1 MAPVRIS
8 YIDGRRL
15 ARALLAGARAVR
27 AQKEP
32 LNRINVFP
40 VADNDTGSNLVATL
54 DRVAASVAEAP
65 SPSAEDVARK
75 AADEALMG
83 ARGNSGAIFA
93 QFLEGLAEALKGAR
107 RIGPERFGRAV
118 RAAAEAAK
126 GAMAQ
131 PREGTILSVIR
142 EWAGWVE
149 RRTTETRDFAEIVPD
164 SVPVAQEALERTPE
178 HLTVLKEAGVVD
190 AGAQG
195 FVHFLEGVARS
206 LGHRVRPAP
215 PEHVPGE
222 IVEARIRE
230 ARASILFRYCT
241 EVLLSGDRIDRE
253 AIRRAA
259 SPLGDSLAIAGG
271 ARRVRLHLH
280 VNRPE
285 DVFEVARRFGRVEQT
300 KVEDMRE
307 QHVGRFARHGRVA
320 VVTDSACDLPAAMAE
335 ALAVTIVPLRL
346 ILGDETY
353 LDGVTVTPREFHA
366 MLASS
371 PLAPRTSQPPPAD
384 FREVYRALAS
394 HGAPVLGV
402 HVSGGLSGT
411 LAAAQTAAR
420 SLLGEEGLA
429 RVDVVDSRSLS
440 IAQGLVVREAARAAA
455 EGKDLSGV
463 AEVARLAAARARIFA
478 AVPSLDFLIRG
489 GRLGHLPGLVARALG
504 FCPVLTI
511 GPDGRAAKGGGGR
524 GFPRAVRKVVEA
536 ALAGARGEPAPTFG
550 VAHFGA
556 PELADEVAAELL
568 SRHPGAEHFVSELA
582 PVLAAHAGPGA
593 IAVGFLAADRDKRRE
608 LP

>member
-1 MAPVRIS
+1 MSPPRIS

-15 ARALLAGARAVR
+15 ARALLAGARAVK
-27 AQKEP
+27 AQREP

-54 DRVAASVAEAP
+54 DRVAAGVAAAP
-65 SPSAEDVARK
+65 SPSVEEIARK

-93 QFLEGLAEALKGAR
+93 QFLEGLAEALKGVR

-118 RAAAEAAK
+118 RAAAETAK

-142 EWAGWVE
+142 DWAGWVE
-149 RRTTETRDFAEIVPD
+149 RRAAETRDFAEIVPD
-164 SVPVAQEALERTPE
+164 SVPVAKEALAKTPE
-178 HLTVLKEAGVVD
+178 HLAVLREAGVVD

-206 LGHRVRPAP
+206 LGRRVGVEEAAP
-215 PEHVPGE
+215 VPGDA
-222 IVEARIRE
+222 VEARIRE

-241 EVLLSGDRIDRE
+241 EVLLAGDRIDRE
-253 AIRRAA
+253 ALRRAA
-259 SPLGDSLAIAGG
+259 APLGDSLALVGG
-271 ARRVRLHLH
+271 ARRMRLHLH

-285 DVFEVARRFGRVEQT
+285 DVFEVARRFGRVEET

-307 QHVGRFARHGRVA
+307 QHVGRFARRGRVA
-320 VVTDSACDLPAAMAE
+320 IVTDSACDLPAAMAE
-335 ALAVTIVPLRL
+335 ALAITVIPLRL
-346 ILGDETY
+346 IIGDETY
-353 LDGVTVTPREFHA
+353 LDGVTVTPHEFHA
-366 MLASS
+366 LLQSS
-371 PLAPRTSQPPPAD
+371 RVAPRTSQPSPAD

-402 HVSGGLSGT
+402 HLSGGLSGT

-420 SLLGEEGLA
+420 SLAGDPELA
-429 RVDVVDSRSLS
+429 PVTTVDSKTVSVAL
-440 IAQGLVVREAARAAA
+440 GLVVREAARAAA
-455 EGKDLSGV
+455 EGQGLPEV
-463 AEVARLAAARARIFA
+463 AEVARRAAARARVFA

-489 GRLGHLPGLVARALG
+489 GRVGHLPGLVARAIG
-504 FCPVLTI
+504 FCPILTL

-524 GFPRAVRKVVEA
+524 GFPRAVRKMVES
-536 ALAGARGEPAPTFG
+536 ALAGTRGEPAPTFG

-556 PELADEVAAELL
+556 ADLADEVAAELL
-568 SRHPGAEHFVSELA
+568 ARHPGAEHFVIEAA

-593 IAVGFLAADRDKRRE
+593 VAVGFLAAETHSAAKS
-608 LP
+608 P

>member
-1 MAPVRIS
+1 MSPPRIS

-15 ARALLAGARAVR
+15 ARALLAGARAVK
-27 AQKEP
+27 AQREP

-40 VADNDTGSNLVATL
+40 VADNDTGATLVATL
-54 DRVAASVAEAP
+54 DRVAAGVAAAP
-65 SPSAEDVARK
+65 SPSVEEIARK
-75 AADEALMG
+75 AADEALLG

-93 QFLEGLAEALKGAR
+93 QFLEGLAEALKGVR

-118 RAAAEAAK
+118 RAAAETAK

-142 EWAGWVE
+142 DWAGWVE
-149 RRTTETRDFAEIVPD
+149 RRAAETRDFAEIVPD
-164 SVPVAQEALERTPE
+164 SVPVAKEALAKTPE
-178 HLTVLKEAGVVD
+178 HLAVLREAGVVD

-206 LGHRVRPAP
+206 LGRRVGVEEAAP
-215 PEHVPGE
+215 VPGDA
-222 IVEARIRE
+222 VEAKILE

-241 EVLLSGDRIDRE
+241 EVLLAGDRIDRE
-253 AIRRAA
+253 ALRRAA
-259 SPLGDSLAIAGG
+259 APLGDSLALVGG
-271 ARRVRLHLH
+271 ARRMRLHLH

-285 DVFEVARRFGRVEQT
+285 DVFEVARRFGRVEET

-307 QHVGRFARHGRVA
+307 QHVGRFARRGRVA
-320 VVTDSACDLPAAMAE
+320 IVTDSACDLPAAMAE
-335 ALAVTIVPLRL
+335 ALAITVIPLRL
-346 ILGDETY
+346 IIGDETY
-353 LDGVTVTPREFHA
+353 LDGVTVTPHEFHA
-366 MLASS
+366 LLQSS
-371 PLAPRTSQPPPAD
+371 RVAPRTSQPSPAD

-402 HVSGGLSGT
+402 HLSGGLSGT

-420 SLLGEEGLA
+420 SLAGDPELA
-429 RVDVVDSRSLS
+429 PVTTVDSKTVSVAL
-440 IAQGLVVREAARAAA
+440 GLVVREAARAAA
-455 EGKDLSGV
+455 EGQGLPEV
-463 AEVARLAAARARIFA
+463 AEVARRAAARARVFA

-489 GRLGHLPGLVARALG
+489 GRVGHLPGLVARAIG
-504 FCPVLTI
+504 FCPILTL

-524 GFPRAVRKVVEA
+524 GFPRAVRKMVES
-536 ALAGARGEPAPTFG
+536 ALAGTRGEPAPTFG

-556 PELADEVAAELL
+556 ADLADEVAAELL
-568 SRHPGAEHFVSELA
+568 ARHPGAEHFVTEAA

-593 IAVGFLAADRDKRRE
+593 VAVGFLAAETHSAAKSS
-608 LP
+608 

>member
-1 MAPVRIS
+1 M
-8 YIDGRRL
+8 
-15 ARALLAGARAVR
+15 
-27 AQKEP
+27 
-32 LNRINVFP
+32 
-40 VADNDTGSNLVATL
+40 ATL
-54 DRVAASVAEAP
+54 DRVAESVGEAP

-93 QFLEGLAEALKGAR
+93 QFLEGLAEALKGVR
-107 RIGPERFGRAV
+107 RIGARAI
-118 RAAAEAAK
+118 RPGGPCGGGGGEGGDGPAAGGDDPLGHPGVGGVGGAA
-126 GAMAQ
+126 
-131 PREGTILSVIR
+131 
-142 EWAGWVE
+142 
-149 RRTTETRDFAEIVPD
+149 RRRETRDFAEIVPD
-164 SVPVAQEALERTPE
+164 SMPVAQEALERTPE
-178 HLTVLKEAGVVD
+178 HLAVLKEAGVVD

-206 LGHRVRPAP
+206 LGDRVRPGA

-222 IVEARIRE
+222 MVEARIRE

-429 RVDVVDSRSLS
+429 RVDAST
-440 IAQGLVVREAARAAA
+440 REASPSHRGSSCAR
-455 EGKDLSGV
+455 
-463 AEVARLAAARARIFA
+463 R
-478 AVPSLDFLIRG
+478 RG
-489 GRLGHLPGLVARALG
+489 PRPRERTFPGWPGWRG
-504 FCPVLTI
+504 S
-511 GPDGRAAKGGGGR
+511 RRHGR
-524 GFPRAVRKVVEA
+524 GSSRRSPRS
-536 ALAGARGEPAPTFG
+536 T
-550 VAHFGA
+550 
-556 PELADEVAAELL
+556 
-568 SRHPGAEHFVSELA
+568 S
-582 PVLAAHAGPGA
+582 
-593 IAVGFLAADRDKRRE
+593 
-608 LP
+608 

>member
-27 AQKEP
+27 AQREP

-54 DRVAASVAEAP
+54 DRVAASVAAAP

-149 RRTTETRDFAEIVPD
+149 RRTTETHDFAEIVPD

-178 HLTVLKEAGVVD
+178 HLAVLREAGVVD

-206 LGHRVRPAP
+206 LGRHVRPEP
-215 PEHVPGE
+215 PERVSGE

-259 SPLGDSLAIAGG
+259 APLGDSLAIAGG

-307 QHVGRFARHGRVA
+307 QHVGRFARRGRVA
-320 VVTDSACDLPAAMAE
+320 IVTDSACDLPPVMAE

-371 PLAPRTSQPPPAD
+371 PLTPRTSQPPPAD

-402 HVSGGLSGT
+402 HLSGGVSGT

-420 SLLGEEGLA
+420 SLLGEKDLA
-429 RVDVVDSRSLS
+429 RVEVVDSRSLS
-440 IAQGLVVREAARAAA
+440 VAQGLVVREAARAAA
-455 EGKDLSGV
+455 EGKDLPEV
-463 AEVARLAAARARIFA
+463 AEVARRAAARARIFA

-489 GRLGHLPGLVARALG
+489 GRIGHLPGLMARAIG
-504 FCPVLTI
+504 YCPVITI

-524 GFPRAVRKVVEA
+524 GFPRAVRRMVEA
-536 ALAGARGEPAPTFG
+536 SLQGARGERAPTFG

-556 PELADEVAAELL
+556 AELADEVAAELL
-568 SRHPGAEHFVSELA
+568 SRHPGAEHFVTEVA

-593 IAVGFLAADRDKRRE
+593 VAVGFLAAETHNRRE